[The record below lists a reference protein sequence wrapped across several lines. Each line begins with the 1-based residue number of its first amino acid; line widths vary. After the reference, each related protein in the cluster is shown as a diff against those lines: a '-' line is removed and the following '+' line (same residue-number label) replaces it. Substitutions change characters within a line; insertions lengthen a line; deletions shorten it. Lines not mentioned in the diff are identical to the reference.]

1 MQAAYQW
8 KQASYSDAEKIAGRK
23 TLIKGCPKDTSGE
36 RKNWEKLEKNNS
48 SFSLRFILTHVKFS
62 HLC

>member
-8 KQASYSDAEKIAGRK
+8 KQASYSDAEKITGRK
-23 TLIKGCPKDTSGE
+23 TLIKGCPKDTVGE
-36 RKNWEKLEKNNS
+36 RNNWEKLDINS
-48 SFSLRFILTHVKFS
+48 SFSLLFILTHVKFS